1 MAFCGDDKSPHELNI
16 RRTLVTKD
24 VDPIHYEAL
33 IAFPVAFTEYV
44 NSFAEARTKIEKTKV
59 DFNYHR
65 AFGLRDHCTSDL

>member
-1 MAFCGDDKSPHELNI
+1 MPCTYIGLCGDDKSPHELNI

-44 NSFAEARTKIEKTKV
+44 NIFAGARTKTKK
-59 DFNYHR
+59 
-65 AFGLRDHCTSDL
+65 LR